1 MNSMQL
7 SLTIAKYKQQI
18 TSLQSQI
25 NAQQAIY
32 IKQQQIQQQQHQH
45 VGNTEFIRNH
55 HDALSALQGN
65 FSELNLNK
73 VCKSSLVTIS

>member
-25 NAQQAIY
+25 NAQQTIY
-32 IKQQQIQQQQHQH
+32 IKQQQQQIQQQQHQH
-45 VGNTEFIRNH
+45 AGNTEFIRNH

-73 VCKSSLVTIS
+73 V

>member
-1 MNSMQL
+1 MQL

-32 IKQQQIQQQQHQH
+32 IKQQQQIQQQQHQH
-45 VGNTEFIRNH
+45 VGGSEFIRNH
-55 HDALSALQGN
+55 HDAMTALQAN
-65 FSELNLNK
+65 FNELNLNK
-73 VCKSSLVTIS
+73 VCL